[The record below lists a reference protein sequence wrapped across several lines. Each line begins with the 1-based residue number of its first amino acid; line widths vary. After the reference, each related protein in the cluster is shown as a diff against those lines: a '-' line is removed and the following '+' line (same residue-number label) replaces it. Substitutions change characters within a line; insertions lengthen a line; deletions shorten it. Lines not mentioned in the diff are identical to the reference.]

1 MRRGVTRHAVGVV
14 LLAMLI
20 AAPAAANTRSQ
31 QLYAQA
37 LIPFHAQRWADAQR
51 LLNEAVL
58 ADPDDAVAIYYR
70 GLAEARQGRQADA
83 IRDLEHALSLKPALE
98 AAVLDLG
105 ILYTD
110 TGQYPSAQ
118 QWLQRAHQ
126 QSSTRFPAAFYL
138 GVVNLRM
145 GKHAAAA
152 TEFAEAGKDPAL
164 REAAQYYQSVALLRD
179 GEASQARTLLG
190 QVESGPAELETT
202 QVAKQYLANPP
213 STTAVAGEA
222 TGFAAHANA
231 GFAYD
236 SNTNLVPSSSAAQ
249 KGLNTDGEMDGLFR
263 VGAGANYT
271 WAADTLG
278 SATLGYDLYQSVHFS
293 TPRYDLQSHRLNLTL
308 ATARGRFW
316 QVGVAGYYNF
326 YLLDYQSF
334 YQTGRGTP
342 FVNFFE
348 GDVGATQLFYSG
360 GGQEFFRGPFSPFR
374 DSYINAVG
382 ARQYVLL
389 GAVDR
394 YLSFGYMWDD
404 YDPLSRDG
412 TDFNYMDHMFD
423 VQLDFGLYDWAHGQV
438 GYLFDLQDYRYP
450 NSRTDFT
457 KKRMDR
463 QSQVVV
469 AFSRAFTDLISADIA
484 YLGVFNESNIRDFQ
498 YDRNVIQANV
508 WLNF

>member
-1 MRRGVTRHAVGVV
+1 MTRLRAVGAV
-14 LLAMLI
+14 LLAM
-20 AAPAAANTRSQ
+20 AAATPAAANTRSQ

-51 LLNEAVL
+51 LLDQAML
-58 ADPDDAVAIYYR
+58 ADPDDAVAVYYR

-83 IRDLEHALSLKPALE
+83 IRDIEHALALKPDLE
-98 AAVLDLG
+98 PAVLDLG
-105 ILYTD
+105 ILYTE

-126 QSSTRFPAAFYL
+126 LPATRFPAAFYL
-138 GVVNLRM
+138 GIANLRT
-145 GKHAAAA
+145 GKNEAAAA
-152 TEFAEAGKDPAL
+152 AFAEAGKDPAL
-164 REAAQYYQSVALLRD
+164 RDAAQYYQSVALLRGGD
-179 GEASQARTLLG
+179 SSQAHTLFS

-202 QVAKQYLANPP
+202 QVAKQYLTSPP
-213 STTAVAGEA
+213 AATTTVAGGEA

-236 SNTNLVPSSSAAQ
+236 SNTALVPSSSAAQ

-263 VGAGANYT
+263 VGAGASYT
-271 WAADTLG
+271 WADDTTG
-278 SATLGYDLYQSVHFS
+278 SATIGYDIYQSVHFS
-293 TPRYDLQSHRLNLTL
+293 TPRYDLQSHRINLTL
-308 ATARGRFW
+308 ATSRGRIW
-316 QVGVAGYYNF
+316 QAGVAGYYDY

-342 FVNFFE
+342 FLNFFE
-348 GDVGATQLFYSG
+348 GDIGATQVFYSF
-360 GGQEFFRGPFSPFR
+360 GGQDFFRGPFDPFR
-374 DSYINAVG
+374 DSYINAAG

-394 YLSFGYMWDD
+394 YLSFGYLWDD

-412 TDFNYMDHMFD
+412 TDFAYQDNMFD
-423 VQLDFGLYDWAHGQV
+423 VQFDFGVLDWAHGRF
-438 GYLFDLQDYRYP
+438 GYLFDLQDYEHP

-457 KKRMDR
+457 RRRMDH

-469 AFSRAFTDLISADIA
+469 EFSRAFTELISADIA
-484 YLGVFNESNIRDFQ
+484 YLGVFNESNIPDFQ